1 VEGDRIGNPPAV
13 LPVTECKFGYVAT
26 SDCRIAARLDRAPY
40 EKNEMKTSTAAVPDQ
55 SLPPRAGLGVLQP
68 PASAPSNES
77 AGERSS
83 LSALLDAKLAADRE
97 IQRLSARVHQL
108 SAQLAAADEHA
119 RRSLAQDLHDDAG
132 SALTAARFALA
143 RIETWLPGDAPA
155 PCAEALDIARQSL
168 DAACEAN
175 HRAVAG
181 LHAPSFDGGVGRALA
196 DWTARFA
203 AGTSLRVAFACSAD
217 ERLAQL
223 PDATALAVFRVA
235 QEALNNVARHARAT
249 EVAVSIDADARFLT
263 LVVTDDGI
271 GMTAAARAKRG
282 RFGLSGMRAR
292 CDALGG
298 SLRVTTAKAGG
309 TAVRARF
316 PLTTSPGAVS
326 ALWPALRALNS

>member
-1 VEGDRIGNPPAV
+1 
-13 LPVTECKFGYVAT
+13 
-26 SDCRIAARLDRAPY
+26 
-40 EKNEMKTSTAAVPDQ
+40 MKTSTAAVPDQ
-55 SLPPRAGLGVLQP
+55 SLPPRAALGVLQP
-68 PASAPSNES
+68 PASAPSIES
-77 AGERSS
+77 AGERSA
-83 LSALLDAKLAADRE
+83 LSALMDAKLAADRE

-249 EVAVSIDADARFLT
+249 EAAVSIDADARFLT
-263 LVVTDDGI
+263 LVVTRRRHRHDGRCACE
-271 GMTAAARAKRG
+271 TRTLRLVRHARALR
-282 RFGLSGMRAR
+282 RAR
-292 CDALGG
+292 RQLARHHGEGG
-298 SLRVTTAKAGG
+298 RNRRARAFPVDDFARRRVGSAAGVAG
-309 TAVRARF
+309 AQLVRA
-316 PLTTSPGAVS
+316 LS
-326 ALWPALRALNS
+326 